1 MRGSQ
6 SETKGRV
13 SVALK
18 LDDLSPKNIEQL
30 SLDLDL
36 EEIQEEGQVIDGAE
50 AQRRSDTAL
59 LAFKAVVQNERLAQ
73 DQYEDELKG
82 YRKELAKRYRDGRPS
97 KDLEEPERPETRY
110 AWADDFYYLLD
121 HGWPWRV
128 AAYIAWA
135 GSPKM
140 TRWPKTQEELANQV
154 LGLMSDRQIATWRKK
169 NPAIDET
176 IALMQAM
183 PMMDY
188 RRDIFEALAIS
199 ASDPSS
205 KGAQDRKTAL
215 TLTGDYVP
223 HQKVDIERPKMSA
236 KDLTDEELEQ
246 AKKRINKNLGI
257 EEDGEK

>member
-1 MRGSQ
+1 M
-6 SETKGRV
+6 
-13 SVALK
+13 ALK
-18 LDDLSPKNIEQL
+18 LDDLGPRNIEQL
-30 SLDLDL
+30 SLGLDL
-36 EEIQEEGQVIDGAE
+36 EEIQEEGQVIDAAE

-59 LAFKAVVQNERLAQ
+59 LAFKALVQNERLAQ
-73 DQYEDELKG
+73 EQYEDELKG
-82 YRKELAKRYRDGRPS
+82 YRKDLAKRYREERPS
-97 KDLEEPERPETRY
+97 HDLAEPEAPEARFG
-110 AWADDFYYLLD
+110 WADDFYYLLD

-140 TRWPKTQEELANQV
+140 TRWPKTQEELATQV
-154 LGLMSDRQIATWRKK
+154 LGLTSDRQIATWRKK

-199 ASDPSS
+199 AANPSS

-223 HQKVDIERPKMSA
+223 HQKVDIERPKTSA
-236 KDLTDEELEQ
+236 KDLTDEELED
-246 AKKRINKNLGI
+246 AKKRINKKLGI
-257 EEDGEK
+257 EDEGGEI